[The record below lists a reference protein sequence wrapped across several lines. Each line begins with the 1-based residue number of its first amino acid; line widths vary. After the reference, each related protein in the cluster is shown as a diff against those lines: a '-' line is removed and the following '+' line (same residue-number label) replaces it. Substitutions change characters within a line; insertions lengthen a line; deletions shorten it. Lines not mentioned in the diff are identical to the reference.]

1 MKHILRLLLF
11 FAMLHF
17 SMLSAHAGD
26 WQTTP
31 SYSKSFVENKGQFNG
46 RNKLSGSDIRY
57 AIDHGPF
64 QVYFTKNGLT
74 YRLDEKIREKKE
86 RDPKEHMKEEMR
98 EMKEKA
104 EGKRK
109 VEMRSDILHLEF
121 LNSNPDVS
129 IEASEEVT
137 EYFNYSMGSNSIHY
151 DGARGFR
158 KLTYKEI
165 YPGIDLVF
173 SFDEQQG
180 FKYAFHLQPG
190 ADPGLIAMKYGR
202 NAKVSLDEKGNILLR
217 TRFGAITDHA
227 PVSFLGGNSAQKVGT
242 AFILKGNT
250 VSFSVEGYDKAQ
262 ALVIDPWVV
271 FPTSPNSNK
280 VWEVE
285 TDNAGNVYTYAGDM
299 PFTLRK
305 YSPAGTLL
313 WTFTSSWDSSGFWV
327 GGMITHPNG
336 DTYMCTGSN
345 GEIRKINAAGSQV
358 WYNNPN
364 GFLTSYE
371 YWSLAFNCDLSRLV
385 VGGSR
390 APFAFPLPTITGNIM
405 EINLANGAILNNVLV
420 GYGSTFNIPPNIQ
433 EVSSLCF
440 APNGR
445 YYFLTLDTV
454 GCIKDDLTTIFFKE
468 PTNYS
473 FDYYIPGYGF
483 GTKQPISAI
492 RADAT
497 AFYTQNG
504 ITVEKRDLNTGA
516 VLASASIPGGISNNT
531 FLSRKVQGNGG
542 LDLDSCGNVYVGSG
556 NGVYK
561 FNSALNLLSSAS
573 TPGPVYDV
581 DVSNN
586 GDVAMSGSNFA
597 GTVSLG
603 ACQRLSYICITTLT
617 TFANATNV
625 QCNGQCNGTA
635 SVSLLGGT
643 PPYSYQWS
651 NGFQTSSVAGLCA
664 GVYTV
669 IVQDAAGLSDTATVT
684 VGSPAA
690 IAVSTSVVNASCG
703 ASNGTATAAVS
714 GGTQPFTYSWTPS
727 GGTAATASGL
737 SAGTYQVTVTDAS
750 GCTSTGSVTIGS
762 SGGPQVTVAAVVN
775 ASCNNNSDGS
785 ATVNASGGTSPYTYL
800 WSTTPPQ
807 TSATATGLSAGTYT
821 VTVTDVNG
829 CSTVQNVL
837 VNAPTAITAS
847 VVVVGT
853 SCSNGSDG
861 SITLSASGGTAP
873 YTYIWS
879 TTPSQSTAT
888 ATGLAPGT
896 YTATVTDANA
906 CTYVQS
912 ATVGAPP
919 SLAATVVVTNS
930 ACSNSTDGSAVI
942 SPSGGVPPYS
952 YVWSTVPA
960 QSTATAT
967 GLSAGVYTVTITDAN
982 NCTYAQAA
990 IVSSPPAITATTNAV
1005 ATTCGDTNGS
1015 LTISPVGGTSPFTY
1029 AWSGFPAQTTA
1040 TATALAAGVYT
1051 ITVTDAN
1058 GCTGQ
1063 FSGQVGASSPAVASA
1078 GNDTTI
1084 QAGTSVSLQASGG
1097 VTYTWTPDS
1106 NLTCTNCSSPVA
1118 SPSITTTYYV
1128 TATDADGCTATDSVT
1143 ISIKVEADC
1152 GEIYVPNAF
1161 SPGGDANAENEKQC
1175 VYGDCIRSMTFR
1187 IYTRWGE
1194 LVFETTDRKNCWDG
1208 THKGKALNS
1217 DVYVWTLQATLI
1229 DGRTVNKKGDLTLF
1243 R

>member
-1 MKHILRLLLF
+1 MKHILRSLMVFSL
-11 FAMLHF
+11 LHF
-17 SMLSAHAGD
+17 SMLSVYAAD
-26 WQTTP
+26 WQTSP

-46 RNKLSGSDIRY
+46 RNKLSDSDIRY

-121 LNSNPDVS
+121 LNSNLNVS
-129 IEASEEVT
+129 VEASEEVT
-137 EYFNYSMGSNSIHY
+137 EYFNYSMGSNSIQY

-158 KLTYKEI
+158 KLTYREI

-190 ADPGLIAMKYGR
+190 ADPGLIAMKYGK
-202 NAKVSLDEKGNILLR
+202 NAKLSLDEKGNILLR

-227 PVSFLGGNSAQKVGT
+227 PVSYLGGHSAQKVGT

-250 VSFSVEGYDKAQ
+250 VSFSVDGYDKTQ

-271 FPTSPNSNK
+271 FPPSPNSNK

-299 PFTLRK
+299 PFALRK
-305 YSPAGTLL
+305 YSPTGTLL

-345 GEIRKINAAGSQV
+345 GEIRKINTAGTQV

-371 YWSLAFNCDLSRLV
+371 YWSLAFNCDLTRLV

-390 APFAFPLPTITGNIM
+390 APFAIPLPTITGNIM
-405 EINLANGAILNNVLV
+405 EINLANGSILSNVIV

-454 GCIKDDLTTIFFKE
+454 GCIKDDLTTIFFKA

-617 TFANATNV
+617 TFASATNV

-635 SVSLLGGT
+635 SVNSLGGT

-690 IAVSTSVVNASCG
+690 ITVSVSVVNASCG
-703 ASNGTATAAVS
+703 ASNGSVTAAVS

-737 SAGTYQVTVTDAS
+737 SAGNYQVTVTDAS
-750 GCTSTGSVTIGS
+750 GCTSTGNATVGNT
-762 SGGPQVTVAAVVN
+762 GGPQLTVASTVDV
-775 ASCNNNSDGS
+775 SCNGGNDGS
-785 ATVNASGGTSPYTYL
+785 ASVTASGGTSPFTFI
-800 WSTTPPQ
+800 WSTVPAQ
-807 TSATATGLSAGTYT
+807 TLANATGLAAGTYT
-821 VTVTDVNG
+821 VTVTDASG
-829 CSTVQNVL
+829 CSTNQTIVI
-837 VNAPTAITAS
+837 NAPPPVVATTAVVNTTCGEDNGQITID
-847 VVVVGT
+847 VVG
-853 SCSNGSDG
+853 
-861 SITLSASGGTAP
+861 
-873 YTYIWS
+873 
-879 TTPSQSTAT
+879 
-888 ATGLAPGT
+888 
-896 YTATVTDANA
+896 
-906 CTYVQS
+906 
-912 ATVGAPP
+912 
-919 SLAATVVVTNS
+919 
-930 ACSNSTDGSAVI
+930 
-942 SPSGGVPPYS
+942 GVAPYS
-952 YVWSTVPA
+952 YQWSASPSLNSDSISGLA
-960 QSTATAT
+960 SGSYST
-967 GLSAGVYTVTITDAN
+967 
-982 NCTYAQAA
+982 
-990 IVSSPPAITATTNAV
+990 
-1005 ATTCGDTNGS
+1005 
-1015 LTISPVGGTSPFTY
+1015 
-1029 AWSGFPAQTTA
+1029 
-1040 TATALAAGVYT
+1040 
-1051 ITVTDAN
+1051 TVTDAN
-1058 GCTGQ
+1058 GCSTIIG
-1063 FSGQVGASSPAVASA
+1063 SQVAASSAAVANA
-1078 GNDTTI
+1078 GQDVSI
-1084 QAGTSVSLQASGG
+1084 QTGDSVQLQALGG
-1097 VTYTWTPDS
+1097 SIYVWTPVDYLS
-1106 NLTCTNCSSPVA
+1106 CTNCGNPFASPVV
-1118 SPSITTTYYV
+1118 TTTYTV
-1128 TATDADGCTATDSVT
+1128 TVTDANGCSASDAITVT
-1143 ISIKVEADC
+1143 VIPPPSDC

-1161 SPGGDANAENEKQC
+1161 SPGGNSDPENEKQC
-1175 VYGDCIRSMTFR
+1175 VYGDCIQSMTFR

-1194 LVFETTDRKNCWDG
+1194 MVFETNDKKICWDG

-1229 DGRTVNKKGDLTLF
+1229 DGTTVNKKGDLTLF